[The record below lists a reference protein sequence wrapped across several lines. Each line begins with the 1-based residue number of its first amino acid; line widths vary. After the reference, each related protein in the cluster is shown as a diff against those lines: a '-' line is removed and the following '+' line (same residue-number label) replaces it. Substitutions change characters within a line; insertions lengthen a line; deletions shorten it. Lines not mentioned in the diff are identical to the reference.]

1 MDISNDFIRR
11 ELDEIAR
18 HNDRAM
24 ALQSEALT
32 RMVETDELNDDEKDE
47 LITGG
52 LGRRQLLRFGG
63 IAVATSAVFA
73 ACGGSSKTTTAST
86 STTATSSP
94 TATGSANT
102 DITALRTA
110 SSLEALAVQTYQKA
124 IGTGLLTTATVATT
138 AKNFMEQH
146 TQHATAFE
154 SATTKAGG
162 QAYTDAN
169 PVVSAQVIT
178 PALAKVKTENDLVAL
193 AYMLESVASQTYQ
206 SAIGLMSKPAY
217 NSALASVL
225 GVESRHQA
233 LLGLVL
239 NNMTTYPPYPA
250 SGFQTENNAVK
261 VGTGV
266 SS

>member
-18 HNDRAM
+18 QNDVAM
-24 ALQSEALT
+24 KLQSEGLT
-32 RMVETDELNDDEKDE
+32 RMVETDELNAEQRDE

-52 LGRRQLLRFGG
+52 LGRRKFLKFGG

-73 ACGGSSKTTTAST
+73 ACGSSSKTSS
-86 STTATSSP
+86 STTAASSP
-94 TATGSANT
+94 STSAAAATGSAAT
-102 DITALRTA
+102 DIAALRTA
-110 SSLEALAVQTYQKA
+110 SSLEVLAVQTYQKA
-124 IGTGLLTTATVATT
+124 IASGLVTTAAVATA
-138 AKNFMEQH
+138 AKSFAEQH
-146 TQHATAFE
+146 QQHAAAFE

-162 QAYTDAN
+162 QAFTMPN
-169 PVVSAQVIT
+169 PVVSAQVIA
-178 PALAKVKTENDLVAL
+178 PALAKVKTETDIIKL
-193 AYMLESVASQTYQ
+193 AYTLESAASQTYQ
-206 SAIGLMSKPAY
+206 SAIGVLSKPAY

-239 NNMTTYPPYPA
+239 MDASMPPYPIN
-250 SGFQTENNAVK
+250 GFQTDSGAVK

-266 SS
+266 

>member
-1 MDISNDFIRR
+1 MDFSNDFIRR
-11 ELDEIAR
+11 ELEVISR
-18 HNDRAM
+18 HHDVAM
-24 ALQSEALT
+24 TLQSEALT
-32 RMVETDELNDDEKDE
+32 RMVESGELNGDETDA
-47 LITGG
+47 LITGS
-52 LGRRQLLRFGG
+52 LRRRQFLRFGG

-73 ACGGSSKTTTAST
+73 ACGTSSKATSGST
-86 STTATSSP
+86 STTAPP
-94 TATGSANT
+94 TAPAGSAST

-124 IGTGLLTTATVATT
+124 IDSGLIATAMVA
-138 AKNFMEQH
+138 AVARNFMEQH
-146 TQHATAFE
+146 QQHAAAFE

-162 QAYTDAN
+162 QAFTQPN

-178 PALAKVKTENDLVAL
+178 PALAKIKTENDVVVL
-193 AYMLESVASQTYQ
+193 AYMLESAASQTYQ
-206 SAIGLMSKPAY
+206 SAIGQMSKATY

-239 NNMTTYPPYPA
+239 NDTTMYPSYPA
-250 SGFQTENNAVK
+250 NGFQTENNAVK
-261 VGTGV
+261 IGVGV